1 MPVRNVDKPTRG
13 SPESQAAHILGDNV
27 FVSKGSYADSGLS
40 GDFERDFSSVLDPA
54 ASYGEIVH
62 RGVAPLHPPDAFVNQ
77 VPESTVWRLQL
88 AVTAA
93 SRPPSSVFALGT
105 PRSATHRR
113 ARSPGRV
120 GTPRLHRR
128 QLPCR
133 LTGP

>member
-1 MPVRNVDKPTRG
+1 MSSCRRG
-13 SPESQAAHILGDNV
+13 AIR
-27 FVSKGSYADSGLS
+27 DSGLS

-62 RGVAPLHPPDAFVNQ
+62 SGVASVHPPDAFVNQ
-77 VPESTVWRLQL
+77 VPESTVWRLHL
-88 AVTAA
+88 AATAA

-113 ARSPGRV
+113 GRSPGRV

-128 QLPCR
+128 QTPMSAHRPLRAIRCELGVHQEWEDSAHGAR
-133 LTGP
+133 